1 MAAYF
6 LAIMDVTDAEGF
18 QQYAAAAMP
27 SFEGVNFEILAIV
40 DDPAPIEGELPASH
54 FALIKFDS
62 EEAAQAWYN
71 SDSYAKAKPIRLN
84 ATANGFATILKG
96 FSA

>member
-6 LAIMDVTDAEGF
+6 LAVMDVTDHDGF
-18 QQYAAAAMP
+18 QQYAEAAMP
-27 SFEGVNFEILAIV
+27 SFAGVDFEILAIA
-40 DDPAPIEGELPASH
+40 DDPEEIEGKLPASH
-54 FALIKFDS
+54 FALIKFES
-62 EEAAQAWYN
+62 EEAAKAWYN

-96 FSA
+96 MG